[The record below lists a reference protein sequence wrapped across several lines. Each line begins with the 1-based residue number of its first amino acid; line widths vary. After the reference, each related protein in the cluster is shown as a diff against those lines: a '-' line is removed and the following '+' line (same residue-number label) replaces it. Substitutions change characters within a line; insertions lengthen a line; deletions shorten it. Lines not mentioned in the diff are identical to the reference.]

1 MDYILVG
8 SSNFL
13 ESLKEPIEQYIRH
26 TTSSNLAL
34 VASSVG
40 AALISGLKT
49 PQIFVV

>member
-1 MDYILVG
+1 MDYILIG

-13 ESLKEPIEQYIRH
+13 VSLKEPIGQYIRDI
-26 TTSSNLAL
+26 TSSNLAL

-40 AALISGLKT
+40 AALISRLKT